1 MNITVDNIEKHNRL
15 KFKND
20 IKALTNGAIVLFKLD
35 KATIIIN
42 KPYIATD
49 ESLSVY
55 SNAKK
60 AVYNYINEFRHYQF
74 NQQ

>member
-20 IKALTNGAIVLFKLD
+20 IKALTNSAIVLFKLD

-42 KPYIATD
+42 KPYIITD
-49 ESLSVY
+49 ESLSKY

-74 NQQ
+74 NQ